1 MITYKRLYNYANI
14 IEYLHNNVEHCTRR
28 FRGAEI
34 QPKYLSTTAQRVL
47 YEGKTGLW
55 AVEMRGPHMYVSC
68 KDPELEL
75 LIRLKF

>member
-1 MITYKRLYNYANI
+1 MIKYSRRPNNYDSI
-14 IEYLHNNVEHCTRR
+14 VEYLHNNVEHCSHGDELR
-28 FRGAEI
+28 
-34 QPKYLSTTAQRVL
+34 PKKLSTTAQRVL